1 MGLDIL
7 FDTDGAV
14 LTKPLVSLPVDAARE
29 ANHRIA
35 NVLTLLSSSVR
46 LQATNAARKT
56 ELTGSEVR
64 LLLAKIAAQIEAA
77 GQLHKWLCNGTAGK
91 EMGLNEY
98 LHKLCAGLEP
108 FASFVG
114 PAELICQVKGNATL
128 RPDQVVPLALVIC
141 EMISNSIKHAHPAG
155 APGVISVYGSGEES
169 FTMVEIADDGVGFPE
184 NFDPKTGGGLGLQL
198 VRSVAKQLGATLV
211 FDSDSL
217 GLRFQLFLPKHPAH
231 GLS

>member
-1 MGLDIL
+1 MHTSYGSIEYRVEIMGLDIL

-56 ELTGSEVR
+56 GLTGNEVR

-77 GQLHKWLCNGTAGK
+77 GQLHKWLCSGTAGK

-98 LHKLCAGLEP
+98 LHKLCAGWSPLLP
-108 FASFVG
+108 LLDRQSSYARSKAMRRSG
-114 PAELICQVKGNATL
+114 PTKSY
-128 RPDQVVPLALVIC
+128 R
-141 EMISNSIKHAHPAG
+141 
-155 APGVISVYGSGEES
+155 
-169 FTMVEIADDGVGFPE
+169 
-184 NFDPKTGGGLGLQL
+184 
-198 VRSVAKQLGATLV
+198 
-211 FDSDSL
+211 
-217 GLRFQLFLPKHPAH
+217 
-231 GLS
+231 